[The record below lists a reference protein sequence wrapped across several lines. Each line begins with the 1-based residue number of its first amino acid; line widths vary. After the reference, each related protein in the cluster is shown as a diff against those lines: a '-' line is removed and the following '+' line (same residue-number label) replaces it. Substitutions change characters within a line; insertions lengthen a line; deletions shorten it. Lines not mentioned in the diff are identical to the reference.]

1 MLSFFFNTFIYNPIY
16 NGFVFFI
23 DITPFHNVGLSVI
36 LLTILVRLIILP
48 VTHKTVRSQAKLK
61 SLEPEINQIKR
72 ETENDKQ
79 AQTKKVM
86 ELYKKHGVNPFSG
99 CLMLIIQTPILLA
112 LFWLFNNEI
121 SNGFSTERLYSFV
134 EIPHY
139 ISMLFLGFI
148 DMSQKDIFLALAAG
162 ISQYFQIKL
171 AIPPLPP
178 REANAGTPSL
188 KDEFARSFQT
198 QTKYVFPVMVF
209 FLSFKMFPSAV
220 ALYWVTSN
228 LFSIAHE
235 LFVRRQAGIE
245 TNPKPQ

>member
-162 ISQYFQIKL
+162 ISQYF
-171 AIPPLPP
+171 P
-178 REANAGTPSL
+178 N
-188 KDEFARSFQT
+188 
-198 QTKYVFPVMVF
+198 
-209 FLSFKMFPSAV
+209 
-220 ALYWVTSN
+220 
-228 LFSIAHE
+228 
-235 LFVRRQAGIE
+235 
-245 TNPKPQ
+245 